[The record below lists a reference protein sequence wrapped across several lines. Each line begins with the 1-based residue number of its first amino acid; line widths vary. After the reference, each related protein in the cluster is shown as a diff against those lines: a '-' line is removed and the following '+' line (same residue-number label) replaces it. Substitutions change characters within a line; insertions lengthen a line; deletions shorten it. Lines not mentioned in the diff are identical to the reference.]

1 MGYPLSQN
9 DGLCVGGVTRR
20 QAIVGF
26 SAAAVAACV
35 PAVAFADEAPTA
47 PAPANETVI
56 VLSDDGITVDGEPVA
71 TEAGNKVFTSNDVI
85 YYEDRDTYDSGNA
98 YGEGEANERHS
109 AEDAAKV
116 TVVNITE
123 SGAYSVSGTLS
134 AGQIRVDLGE
144 DAFDDPEAVVTLVLD
159 GVDITCDVAPAVL
172 FLNVFECDNAW
183 STESAT
189 SEVDTAAAGANVII
203 NDDTVNTV
211 NGSHVARIYK
221 DTAEEKKLWKQDGAF
236 YSYMS
241 MNIDGGPEDSG
252 VLNINADN
260 EGLDTELHLT
270 INGGNINIVSHDDGI
285 NTNEDGVSVTTING
299 GTLHILAGV
308 GAEGDGVDSNGWLV
322 INGGTV
328 IAMANPA
335 SDAGLDSD
343 MGSFVNGG
351 VVVALGSTMDWAES
365 DSEQVT
371 MNLQFTD
378 QQSADDAI
386 VVMDGD
392 GKVVFA
398 YDPSED
404 ETAGTQVRNYRGAVV
419 SCPDF
424 EVGATYAVY
433 IGGVVEGTE
442 TQGVYDAETITGY
455 EGGTQQGYTGTDV
468 GGFGGP
474 GGMGGPG
481 GPGGRGG
488 MGPGGRGGQ
497 GDQGG
502 EPPAMPDG
510 ERPADIPEPPEGA
523 PEGGEPPAMPE
534 GEASAD
540 MPEPPADGGEPPA
553 MPEGEQTQQASS
565 GQMSVDFYMQDK
577 VNSFSG
583 VAGV

>member
-1 MGYPLSQN
+1 MGYSHSQN
-9 DGLCVGGVTRR
+9 NELFAGGVTRR

-35 PAVAFADEAPTA
+35 PAVAFADETPTA

-56 VLSDDGITVDGEPVA
+56 VLSDDGITVNGEPVA
-71 TEAGNKVFTSNDVI
+71 TEAGNKVYTSNDVI
-85 YYEDRDTYDSGNA
+85 YYEDRDTYESGNA

-123 SGAYSVSGTLS
+123 PGAYSLSGTLS

-159 GVDITCDVAPAVL
+159 GMDITCDVAPAVL

-189 SEVDTAAAGANVII
+189 SEVDTAAAGANVVI
-203 NDDTVNTV
+203 NDGTVNTV
-211 NGSHVARIYK
+211 NGGHVARINQ
-221 DTAEEKKLWKQDGAF
+221 DTEEGKKLWRQDGAF

-252 VLNINADN
+252 VLNINADD

-270 INGGNINIVSHDDGI
+270 INGGNINIVAHDDGI
-285 NTNEDGVSVTTING
+285 NTNEDGVSVCTVNG
-299 GTLHILAGV
+299 GALHILAGV

-328 IAMANPA
+328 ISMANPGA
-335 SDAGLDSD
+335 DSGLDSD
-343 MGSFVNGG
+343 LGSFINGG
-351 VVVALGSTMDWAES
+351 TVVALGSTMEWAES

-371 MNLQFTD
+371 MNLQFAG
-378 QQSADDAI
+378 QQSAGDAI
-386 VVMDGD
+386 VVTDGD

-404 ETAGTQVRNYRGAVV
+404 ETAGAQVRNYRGAVV
-419 SCPDF
+419 SCPNF

-442 TQGVYDAETITGY
+442 VQGVYDAETITGY

-474 GGMGGPG
+474 GGMGMG
-481 GPGGRGG
+481 
-488 MGPGGRGGQ
+488 GPGGRGGQ
-497 GDQGG
+497 GG
-502 EPPAMPDG
+502 EPPAMPSG
-510 ERPADIPEPPEGA
+510 ERPADMPEPPEGA
-523 PEGGEPPAMPE
+523 PEGDRAPAMPEGDEPPAMPE
-534 GEASAD
+534 GEAPTEA
-540 MPEPPADGGEPPA
+540 PEPPADGVEPPA
-553 MPEGEQTQQASS
+553 MPEGEQTQQTSS

>member
-1 MGYPLSQN
+1 MGRSHSRQI
-9 DGLCVGGVTRR
+9 GLFSGGVTRR
-20 QAIVGF
+20 QAIAGF
-26 SAAAVAACV
+26 SAAALAVCAPAA
-35 PAVAFADEAPTA
+35 AFADAAPTA

-56 VLSDDGITVDGEPVA
+56 VLSDDGITVNGDPIAEEP
-71 TEAGNKVFTSNDVI
+71 GGKVYAACDVV
-85 YYEDRDTYDSGNA
+85 YYEDRDTYDSGNP
-98 YGEGEANERHS
+98 YGEGEADERHS

-116 TVVNITE
+116 TVVHIAE
-123 SGAYSVSGTLS
+123 PGAYRVSGSLS
-134 AGQIRVDLGE
+134 AGQIWVDLGE
-144 DAFDDPEAVVTLVLD
+144 DAAEDPAAVVELVLD
-159 GVDITCDVAPAVL
+159 GVDITCDVAPAVV
-172 FLNVFECDNAW
+172 FYRVFECDNAW
-183 STESAT
+183 SADTAT
-189 SEVDTAAAGANVII
+189 SDVDTAAAGANVII
-203 NDDTVNTV
+203 QDGSTNTV
-211 NGSHVARIYK
+211 NGGHVARIYK
-221 DTAEEKKLWKQDGAF
+221 DDADEKKLWKIDGAF
-236 YSYMS
+236 YSFMS
-241 MNIDGGPEDSG
+241 MNVAGGPEDSG

-270 INGGNINIVSHDDGI
+270 INGGNINIVSADDGI

-322 INGGTV
+322 INGGAV
-328 IAMANPA
+328 ISMANPR

-351 VVVALGSTMDWAES
+351 TVVALGSTMDWAES

-371 MNLQFTD
+371 MNLQFAA
-378 QQSADDAI
+378 QQSAGDAI

-404 ETAGTQVRNYRGAVV
+404 ETAGTQVRSYQGAVL

-433 IGGVVEGTE
+433 IGGTLEGAE

-468 GGFGGP
+468 GGFGPGGMRP

-481 GPGGRGG
+481 GRG
-488 MGPGGRGGQ
+488 MGPGGQ
-497 GDQGG
+497 GAPDG

-510 ERPADIPEPPEGA
+510 EPPADAPEPPSGERPANMPEPPEGA
-523 PEGGEPPAMPE
+523 LEGEPPAD
-534 GEASAD
+534 A
-540 MPEPPADGGEPPA
+540 PEPPANGSGGGQP
-553 MPEGEQTQQASS
+553 QAQAASG

-577 VNSFSG
+577 VNAFSG